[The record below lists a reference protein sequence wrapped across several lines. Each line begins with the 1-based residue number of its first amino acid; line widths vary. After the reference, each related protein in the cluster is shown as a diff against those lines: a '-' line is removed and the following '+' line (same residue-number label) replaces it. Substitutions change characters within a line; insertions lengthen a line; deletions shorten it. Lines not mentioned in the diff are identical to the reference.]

1 MPGPFDIPAVEFGVQ
16 SDYKKLY
23 FSDPNAALK
32 LQITLQ
38 AGYGLLPQGQ
48 SLAKNLSNLATGNK
62 GKYLPYNPTTIG
74 TGDKGRAYLVTN
86 SGTTDTFVYV
96 SMNDSYKFKVGDD
109 LIIHDNV
116 TAAENKGA
124 ITAIDRTTESHRAKI
139 TFTTAIGGTAYTTA
153 RRACVFPEKGDSS
166 NGYSDC
172 VGILEKAVDT
182 GTGSSAKGAVA
193 TMIISNA
200 ILYNGMLTDMDAAAR
215 TDLSA
220 SVIGQFLVVK

>member
-1 MPGPFDIPAVEFGVQ
+1 MPGPFDIPAVEYGVQ

-32 LQITLQ
+32 LQVTLQ

-48 SLAKNLSNLATGNK
+48 ALAKNLSAAGNK
-62 GKYLPYNPTTIG
+62 GKMLPYNPTTIG
-74 TGDKGRAYLVTN
+74 TEDKGRAYLVAN

-109 LIIHDNV
+109 LIIDDNV

-124 ITAIDRTTESHRAKI
+124 ITAIDRTSESNRAKI
-139 TFTTAIGGTAYTTA
+139 SFTSAIGGTAFTTA
-153 RRACVFPEKGDSS
+153 RYASVFVEKGDSS
-166 NGYSDC
+166 NNYSDC
-172 VGILEKAVDT
+172 VGVLEKAVDT
-182 GTGSSAKGAVA
+182 GTGSTAKGAVA

-200 ILYNGMLTDMDAAAR
+200 VLYNGMLTEMDAAAR

-220 SVIGQFLVVK
+220 SVIGQFLIIK

>member
-1 MPGPFDIPAVEFGVQ
+1 MPGPFDIPAVEYGVQ

-32 LQITLQ
+32 LQVTLQ

-48 SLAKNLSNLATGNK
+48 ALAKNLSAAGNI
-62 GKYLPYNPTTIG
+62 GKMLPYNPTTIG
-74 TGDKGRAYLVTN
+74 TEDKGRAYLVAN

-109 LIIHDNV
+109 LIIDDNV
-116 TAAENKGA
+116 TAAENKGK
-124 ITAIDRTTESHRAKI
+124 ITAIDRTSESNRAKI
-139 TFTTAIGGTAYTTA
+139 SFTSAIGGTAFTTA
-153 RRACVFPEKGDSS
+153 RYASVFVEKGD
-166 NGYSDC
+166 NTNNYSDC

-182 GTGSSAKGAVA
+182 GTGSTAKGAVA

-200 ILYNGMLTDMDAAAR
+200 VLYNGMLTEMDAAAR

-220 SVIGQFLVVK
+220 SVIGQFLIIK